1 MLNHIMQ
8 LAADNANK
16 QLGVLEKS
24 TLNLANTSTTGYK
37 NVRFEQYLLP
47 DGRMEGAERVDTSQ
61 GQHKLT
67 QREMDVAI
75 DGFGYI
81 PVTQPDGT
89 TAYTRDG
96 AFALNSDGFMVTHR
110 GDMVGNGIKIPAN
123 YQKIFI
129 ETNGEVKV
137 MTDLHGEAKTAGQID
152 LVRFANPEGLH
163 SIGDNK
169 LLATTK
175 SGEAVIDNDSK
186 LKQGSLET
194 ANVNMYYEIDR
205 VLRLNAT
212 MISNMRIVKFS
223 DDIFRQAVNLRQ

>member
-16 QLGVLEKS
+16 QLSVLEKS
-24 TLNLANTSTTGYK
+24 SLNLGNMSTTGYK
-37 NVRFEQYLLP
+37 NVRFEQYLRP

-61 GQHKLT
+61 GQHRVT
-67 QREMDVAI
+67 QRELDVAI

-96 AFALNSDGFMVTHR
+96 AFALNSEGFMVTHR
-110 GDMVGNGIKIPAN
+110 GDMVGSGIKVPDN
-123 YQKIFI
+123 YQKIMI
-129 ETNGEVKV
+129 EDDGSVQV
-137 MTDLHGEAKTAGQID
+137 MTDLHGQPETIGKID
-152 LVRFANPEGLH
+152 LVRFSNTEGLH
-163 SIGDNK
+163 NIGDNK

-175 SGEAVIDNDSK
+175 SGEPVIDNDST

-194 ANVNMYYEIDR
+194 ANVNMYYEIDK

-212 MISNMRIVKFS
+212 MISNMRVVKFS